1 MRLLDLFK
9 TKNKDKVE
17 GKTKKQSEL
26 EKFVRY
32 QAELR
37 PVTDKY
43 LELSTQIKSDW
54 SKLIHTKDYK
64 SNLSDKIEKD
74 CLFAIRLYEKIQKI
88 DKKYDEDPM
97 TGSPV
102 FSKLALLYERRKEYE
117 KAIKICKT
125 AYEFGIDE
133 TNRMLKLIKKEGREP
148 TEEEKKIISNES
160 LQKKAVKKTSK
171 KDNKGDKK
179 KQDEIDKDQLIPA
192 SKEYCDKVYNKYYYN
207 YPIKP
212 FISKDRE
219 IRTQWLEQS
228 EIFPEQSIVSKNK
241 MIRYID
247 GLLPGHVYMLYWIK
261 NVNRKKIPSYFEYK
275 YGIQFSKE
283 KEFLT
288 DNGYLKDGKLTKK
301 GERAIEL
308 HSEVIKNH

>member
-1 MRLLDLFK
+1 
-9 TKNKDKVE
+9 
-17 GKTKKQSEL
+17 
-26 EKFVRY
+26 
-32 QAELR
+32 
-37 PVTDKY
+37 
-43 LELSTQIKSDW
+43 LSTQIKSDW

>member
-74 CLFAIRLYEKIQKI
+74 YLFAIRLYEKIQKI

-288 DNGYLKDGKLTKK
+288 DNGYLKGGKLTKK

>member
-37 PVTDKY
+37 PVADKY

-125 AYEFGIDE
+125 AYEFSIDE

>member
-288 DNGYLKDGKLTKK
+288 DNGYLKDGKLTEK
-301 GERAIEL
+301 GENAIEL
-308 HSEVIKNH
+308 HNEVIKNH